1 MRNASINLDM
11 LINKMPGKKK
21 IGIKDG
27 RNPFLFVRFL
37 FSVFRSRAG
46 AGVLL
51 LALLFLSAC
60 SSTEPRIAD
69 ESAGQ
74 LWQERRAQLDRLD
87 RWELQGRIGFVSE
100 HESGSAS
107 LYWMQDRDSYEI
119 KIVAPLGM
127 GSLVVTGDKNGA
139 VLQSSDGEML
149 QAEDAQWLVW
159 QGTGWV
165 IPMASLRYWIL
176 GLPLEN
182 EKYHLSKSGYVSDIK
197 SDAWQVEYQR
207 YQAVQ
212 GYELPRNLHI
222 YNPEL
227 KIKLVIK
234 NWRLY

>member
-1 MRNASINLDM
+1 M
-11 LINKMPGKKK
+11 LINKIPGRKK
-21 IGIKDG
+21 IGIKRG
-27 RNPFLFVRFL
+27 RIPFIFVRLL
-37 FSVFRSRAG
+37 FSVFRARAG
-46 AGVLL
+46 AGMLL
-51 LALLFLSAC
+51 LALLFVSAC
-60 SSTEPRIAD
+60 SSTGPRIAG

-74 LWQERRAQLDRLD
+74 IWQQRRAQLDRLD
-87 RWELQGRIGFVSE
+87 HWELQGRIGFVSE

-107 LYWMQDRDSYEI
+107 LYWMQDRDRYEI

-149 QAEDAQWLVW
+149 HAEDAQWLVW

-182 EKYHLSKSGYVSDIK
+182 EKYQLSKSGYVSNIK
-197 SDAWQVEYQR
+197 SDAWQVDYQR

-227 KIKLVIK
+227 NIKLVIK
-234 NWRLY
+234 NWRLDKK